1 MLENSALLSLSYF
14 LFLQIS
20 LINTKSQLFQLQND
34 KIVLIESTN
43 LLQQDEIFTLIST
56 NKQDENNFWIKD
68 NESYEFTFEM
78 SSE

>member
-56 NKQDENNFWIKD
+56 NKQDENNYWIKD